1 MTTSTASPIT
11 DAPVA
16 GPDDRQLGAFDEVAD
31 AVQAAQTAF
40 ATYLDCTLAQRR
52 AFIAAIREES
62 TREENLR
69 HMAYEAVA
77 ETKMGNAEHKV
88 LKNKYA
94 ATLTPGVEDLL
105 MEAYQSDTGM
115 TTMEYAP
122 YGVIGAITPTTN
134 PTETII
140 SNGISMLAAGNAVVF
155 SPHPRARRLSVWLV
169 DRLNRALIAAG
180 APENLMTIIRKPSM
194 DATAQL
200 MASPQVQML
209 VATGGPQIV
218 NMVLSSGKKAIG
230 AGSGNPPVVVDET
243 ADIPKA
249 ARDIVNG
256 ASFDNNLPCTA
267 EKEVVAVSPVVPE
280 LVERMVHEGAQ
291 LVNDPEILE
300 RLRELLMSPDRE
312 HPRPSWVGQDAG
324 TILQAVG
331 VTPDPGTRLIIT
343 ETSADDPLVQ
353 VEMLMPVLPI
363 VATTDASQAIDLAI
377 DLEHGHHHTAIMHSR
392 DVSRLESMA
401 RRSRTTIFV
410 KNGPSYSGIGIE
422 GEGFATFTI
431 AGPTGEGLTSAR
443 SFARRRRCVLNA
455 SM

>member
-1 MTTSTASPIT
+1 MTTSPASSIT
-11 DAPVA
+11 DSAAVHLH
-16 GPDDRQLGAFDEVAD
+16 DHQLGAFDEVAD
-31 AVQAAQTAF
+31 AAGAAQIAF
-40 ATYLDCTLAQRR
+40 ETYLDCTLAQRR
-52 AFIAAIREES
+52 TFIAAIREES

-69 HMAYEAVA
+69 HMAVQAVA
-77 ETKMGNAEHKV
+77 ETRMGNVEHKV

-105 MEAYQSDTGM
+105 MEAYQSDAGM

-140 SNGISMLAAGNAVVF
+140 SNAISMLAAGNAVVF
-155 SPHPRARRLSVWLV
+155 SPHPRARHLSVWLV
-169 DRLNRALIAAG
+169 DKLNRALITAG
-180 APENLMTIIRKPSM
+180 APENLITIIRRPSM
-194 DATAQL
+194 EATTQL
-200 MASPQVQML
+200 MAAPQVQML

-267 EKEVVAVSPVVPE
+267 EKEVVAVASIAPE
-280 LVERMVHEGAQ
+280 LMDRMVEEGAQ
-291 LVNDPEILE
+291 LINDPEILE
-300 RLRELLMSPDRE
+300 KLRELLMSPDRE
-312 HPRPSWVGQDAG
+312 RPRPSWVGQDAG

-331 VTPDPGTRLIIT
+331 VTPDPGTRLIIAGT
-343 ETSADDPLVQ
+343 TPDDPLVQ

-363 VATTDASQAIDLAI
+363 VTVEDASAAIDLAI
-377 DLEHGHHHTAIMHSR
+377 ELEHGHHHTAIMHSR
-392 DVSRLESMA
+392 DVSRLETMA

>member
-1 MTTSTASPIT
+1 
-11 DAPVA
+11 
-16 GPDDRQLGAFDEVAD
+16 
-31 AVQAAQTAF
+31 
-40 ATYLDCTLAQRR
+40 
-52 AFIAAIREES
+52 
-62 TREENLR
+62 
-69 HMAYEAVA
+69 
-77 ETKMGNAEHKV
+77 
-88 LKNKYA
+88 
-94 ATLTPGVEDLL
+94 
-105 MEAYQSDTGM
+105 ME
-115 TTMEYAP
+115 
-122 YGVIGAITPTTN
+122 
-134 PTETII
+134 
-140 SNGISMLAAGNAVVF
+140 
-155 SPHPRARRLSVWLV
+155 
-169 DRLNRALIAAG
+169 
-180 APENLMTIIRKPSM
+180 
-194 DATAQL
+194 ATAQL
-200 MASPQVQML
+200 MAAPQIQML

-267 EKEVVAVSPVVPE
+267 EKEVVAVSSVVPE
-280 LVERMVHEGAQ
+280 LVDRMVEEGAQ
-291 LVNDPEILE
+291 VVSDPEILE
-300 RLRELLMSPDRE
+300 KLRELLMSPDRQ

-324 TILQAVG
+324 AILQAVG

-343 ETSADDPLVQ
+343 VTTPDDPLVQ

-363 VATTDASQAIDLAI
+363 VATGDAGAAIDLAI
-377 DLEHGHHHTAIMHSR
+377 ELEHGHHHTAIMHSR
-392 DVSRLESMA
+392 DVSRLETMA

>member
-1 MTTSTASPIT
+1 MTTSPTPSIT
-11 DAPVA
+11 DPS
-16 GPDDRQLGAFDEVAD
+16 PTTSEELGAFDEVSD
-31 AVQAAQTAF
+31 AVSAAQSAF
-40 ATYLDCTLAQRR
+40 ETYLDCTLAQRR
-52 AFIAAIREES
+52 LFIAAIRAEA

-69 HMAYEAVA
+69 HMAVEAVA
-77 ETKMGNAEHKV
+77 ETRMGNAEHKV
-88 LKNKYA
+88 LKNRYA

-105 MEAYQSDTGM
+105 VEAYQSDAGM

-140 SNGISMLAAGNAVVF
+140 SNSIGMLAAGNAVVF
-155 SPHPRARRLSVWLV
+155 SPHPRARHLSVWLV
-169 DRLNRALIAAG
+169 DRLNRALVAAG
-180 APENLMTIIRKPSM
+180 APLNLITIIRKPSM
-194 DATAQL
+194 EATAQL
-200 MASPQVQML
+200 MATPQVQML

-218 NMVLSSGKKAIG
+218 GMVLSSGKKAIG

-243 ADIPKA
+243 ADIPRA

-267 EKEVVAVSPVVPE
+267 EKEVVAVSSVVRE
-280 LVERMVHEGAQ
+280 LVADMVQEGAQ

-300 RLRELLMSPDRE
+300 KLRKLLMSPDRQ

-324 TILQAVG
+324 TILRAVG
-331 VTPDPGTRLIIT
+331 VEPRPDTRLIIT
-343 ETSADDPLVQ
+343 ETTPDDPLVQ

-363 VATTDASQAIDLAI
+363 VAVEDAAAAIDLAI
-377 DLEHGHHHTAIMHSR
+377 EVEHGHHHTAIMHSR
-392 DVSRLESMA
+392 DVTRLETMA

-455 SM
+455 SV